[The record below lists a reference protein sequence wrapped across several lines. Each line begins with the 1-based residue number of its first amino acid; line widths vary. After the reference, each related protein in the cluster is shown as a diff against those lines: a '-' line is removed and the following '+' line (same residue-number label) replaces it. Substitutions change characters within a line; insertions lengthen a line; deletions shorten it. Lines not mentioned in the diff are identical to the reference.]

1 MKQPSDRSYG
11 TAGRR
16 CDTILPTFY
25 GVSECRLQMKSH
37 VLVRIA
43 SIHPHE
49 ESAAEDQRRFQSF
62 YHLHREPLL
71 KILYRICGDW
81 SLAEDSV
88 HHAFTTL
95 YAKRRE
101 YDLGQPLKN
110 LLVTIALNYA
120 RLQHRNRG
128 KATPPPAPTAVDD
141 RSSRVEE
148 IIRELP
154 SEERVIL
161 VLRFYDH
168 ASYQEIAEI
177 LKIPLGT
184 VKWKMHETIKKLRPR
199 LEALHDEV

>member
-1 MKQPSDRSYG
+1 
-11 TAGRR
+11 
-16 CDTILPTFY
+16 
-25 GVSECRLQMKSH
+25 MKSN

-43 SIHPHE
+43 SIQPQE
-49 ESAAEDQRRFQSF
+49 ESAAEDQRRFQSL
-62 YHLHREPLL
+62 YQLHRDPLL
-71 KILYRICGDW
+71 KTLYRICGDW

-88 HHAFTTL
+88 HHAFMTL

-101 YDLGQPLKN
+101 YDFAQPLKN
-110 LLVTIALNYA
+110 LLVTIALNYV

-128 KATPPPAPTAVDD
+128 KTVPPPAPAADRD
-141 RSSRVEE
+141 RSHRVEE
-148 IIRELP
+148 ILRELP
-154 SEERVIL
+154 SEERVIV

>member
-1 MKQPSDRSYG
+1 
-11 TAGRR
+11 
-16 CDTILPTFY
+16 
-25 GVSECRLQMKSH
+25 MKSYA
-37 VLVRIA
+37 LVRTA
-43 SIHPHE
+43 SILPHE
-49 ESAAEDQRRFQSF
+49 ESSPEDQRRFQSF
-62 YHLHREPLL
+62 YQLHRESLL

-81 SLAEDSV
+81 SLAEDAV

-95 YAKRRE
+95 YAKRRD
-101 YDLGQPLKN
+101 YDLSQPLKN

-120 RLQHRNRG
+120 RLQHRNRA
-128 KATPPPAPTAVDD
+128 KPAPPPGPAPDRD
-141 RSSRVEE
+141 RSSRIEE

-154 SEERVIL
+154 SDERVIV

-199 LEALHDEV
+199 LEALHDDL

>member
-1 MKQPSDRSYG
+1 MKSYG
-11 TAGRR
+11 LLRTPS
-16 CDTILPTFY
+16 IL
-25 GVSECRLQMKSH
+25 S
-37 VLVRIA
+37 
-43 SIHPHE
+43 HE
-49 ESAAEDQRRFQSF
+49 EFSSEDQRRFQSF
-62 YHLHREPLL
+62 YQLHRESLL
-71 KILYRICGDW
+71 KLLYRITGDW

-101 YDLGQPLKN
+101 YDLTQPIKN

-120 RLQHRNRG
+120 RLQHRNR
-128 KATPPPAPTAVDD
+128 ATPAPSAGREGAPAADRD
-141 RSSRVEE
+141 RSSRIEE

-154 SEERVIL
+154 PEERVIV

-184 VKWKMHETIKKLRPR
+184 VKWKMHETIRKLRPR
-199 LEALHDEV
+199 LEALHDDL

>member
-1 MKQPSDRSYG
+1 MKSYG
-11 TAGRR
+11 LLRTAA
-16 CDTILPTFY
+16 ILP
-25 GVSECRLQMKSH
+25 
-37 VLVRIA
+37 
-43 SIHPHE
+43 HE
-49 ESAAEDQRRFQSF
+49 DSSPEDQRRFQSV
-62 YHLHREPLL
+62 YQLHKESLL
-71 KILYRICGDW
+71 KLLYRISGDW

-101 YDLGQPLKN
+101 YDLTQPIKN

-120 RLQHRNRG
+120 RLQHRNRARLSPG
-128 KATPPPAPTAVDD
+128 REDVSATDRD
-141 RSSRVEE
+141 RSSRIEE
-148 IIRELP
+148 LIRELP
-154 SEERVIL
+154 SDERVIL

-199 LEALHDEV
+199 LEALHDDV

>member
-1 MKQPSDRSYG
+1 
-11 TAGRR
+11 
-16 CDTILPTFY
+16 
-25 GVSECRLQMKSH
+25 MKSYA
-37 VLVRIA
+37 LVRTA
-43 SIHPHE
+43 SIRSHK
-49 ESAAEDQRRFQSF
+49 ESAPEDQRRFQSF
-62 YHLHREPLL
+62 YQLHRDSLL

-81 SLAEDSV
+81 SLAEDAV

-95 YAKRRE
+95 FAKRRE
-101 YDLGQPLKN
+101 YDLSQPLKN

-120 RLQHRNRG
+120 RLQHRSR
-128 KATPPPAPTAVDD
+128 TRPAPPVVTAADPD
-141 RSSRVEE
+141 RPSRIEE
-148 IIRELP
+148 ILRGLP
-154 SEERVIL
+154 SEERVIV

>member
-1 MKQPSDRSYG
+1 
-11 TAGRR
+11 
-16 CDTILPTFY
+16 
-25 GVSECRLQMKSH
+25 MKSYA
-37 VLVRIA
+37 LVRTA
-43 SIHPHE
+43 SILPHE
-49 ESAAEDQRRFQSF
+49 ESSPEDQRRFQSF
-62 YHLHREPLL
+62 YQLHRESLL

-95 YAKRRE
+95 YAKRRD
-101 YDLGQPLKN
+101 YDLSLPLKN

-120 RLQHRNRG
+120 RLQHRNRA
-128 KATPPPAPTAVDD
+128 KSAPPPGPAPAADRD
-141 RSSRVEE
+141 RSSRIEE

-154 SEERVIL
+154 SDERVIV

-199 LEALHDEV
+199 LEALHDEL